1 MALSNQINFLEREAA
16 LFKEAKTNIE
26 DAVDFIQTTVE
37 EKTKEERRAVEEAI
51 AKLNAKIKTV
61 VQSDEIKSKEK
72 MIQEQN
78 ELIKKSVKIAME
90 TYKNVKKVIDQN
102 PNLTDE
108 KKEEYCAK
116 LYDKI
121 ISKFLTEKEK
131 RIFEQM
137 LRYQPLMIRM

>member
-1 MALSNQINFLEREAA
+1 MALNQINFLEKEAA
-16 LFKEAKTNIE
+16 LFKRARNNIDEAVI
-26 DAVDFIQTTVE
+26 FIQTQVE
-37 EKTKEERRAVEEAI
+37 ENTKEERQAVQDAI
-51 AKLNAKIKTV
+51 SNLNAKIKKV
-61 VQSDEIKSKEK
+61 VESDEIKSKEK

-90 TYKNVKKVIDQN
+90 TYKNVKQIIDN
-102 PNLTDE
+102 NDTLSTE

-131 RIFEQM
+131 RIFQQM
-137 LRYQPLMIRM
+137 IRYQPLMINI

>member
-1 MALSNQINFLEREAA
+1 MALSNQFNFLEREAA

-26 DAVDFIQTTVE
+26 DAVEFIQTTVE
-37 EKTKEERRAVEEAI
+37 ENTKHERKAVQDAI
-51 AKLNAKIKTV
+51 ANLNAKIKTV
-61 VQSDEIKSKEK
+61 VESDAIKSKEK
-72 MIQEQN
+72 MIDEQN

-90 TYKNVKKVIDQN
+90 TYKNVKKVIDEN
-102 PNLTDE
+102 PNLSPE
-108 KKEEYCAK
+108 KKEEYRAK

-137 LRYQPLMIRM
+137 MRYQPLMIRM